1 MKILLNRCKCL
12 KCGDTIT
19 SRHVHDFVMCKCG
32 AIFTDGG
39 NEYCRRGG
47 EPGDIEDMSEYIHQD
62 IIDKLP
68 MFQDLADRLNSVD
81 EKEIDTKYTR
91 EITCPHCGYVES
103 DSYEFNDGEYE
114 CGECGASYEVE
125 RIITVEYTTYKR

>member
-12 KCGDTIT
+12 KCGDIIT
-19 SRHVHDFVMCKCG
+19 SRHAHDFVMCGCG

-47 EPGDIEDMSEYIHQD
+47 EPGDIEGMSEI
-62 IIDKLP
+62 
-68 MFQDLADRLNSVD
+68 
-81 EKEIDTKYTR
+81 EEIDTKYTR

-103 DSYEFNDGEYE
+103 DSYEFSEGEYE
-114 CGECGASYEVE
+114 CGECGESYEVE
-125 RIITVEYTTYKR
+125 RIVTVEYSTYKR